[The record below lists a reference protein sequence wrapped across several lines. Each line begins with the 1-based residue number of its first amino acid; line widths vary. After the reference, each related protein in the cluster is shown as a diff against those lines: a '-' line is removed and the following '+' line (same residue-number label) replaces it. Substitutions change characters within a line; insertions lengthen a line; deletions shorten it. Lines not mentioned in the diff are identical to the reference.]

1 MRRILVALVM
11 LAAPV
16 LAQEDSVVEPPM
28 TLSRMAEIV
37 FALDEAA
44 LSNGF
49 SFQLNVDGVT
59 VLIVTDPG
67 ADRMRA
73 MSPIRPID
81 GLAAGELA
89 RMMQANFDTALDA
102 RYAIAQDTLWSVFIH
117 PLSPLKKDQFVSGLG
132 QTVNLAK
139 TYGTFYTG
147 GALTYGGGDSGGLH
161 RQLIDD
167 LQEKVEPIRF

>member
-117 PLSPLKKDQFVSGLG
+117 PLSPLK
-132 QTVNLAK
+132 
-139 TYGTFYTG
+139 
-147 GALTYGGGDSGGLH
+147 
-161 RQLIDD
+161 
-167 LQEKVEPIRF
+167 